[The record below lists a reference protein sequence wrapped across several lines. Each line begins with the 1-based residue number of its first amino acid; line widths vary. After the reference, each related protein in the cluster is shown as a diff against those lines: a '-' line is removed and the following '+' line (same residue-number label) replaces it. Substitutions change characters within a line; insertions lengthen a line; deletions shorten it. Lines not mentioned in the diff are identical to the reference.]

1 MRHTHVVI
9 PLPAYDENGSLI
21 TPNEY
26 RATLKGAT
34 AAIRFDLSHWAFSP
48 REGRPA
54 SDTFVANIRRID
66 VLRTPPPEVRGGTKH
81 VLDMHDPLP
90 SNVALGKRA
99 KKD

>member
-9 PLPAYDENGSLI
+9 PLPAYNEDGSLI
-21 TPNEY
+21 ASTEY
-26 RATLKGAT
+26 HTTLKGAT
-34 AAIRFDLSHWAFSP
+34 ALIHFDLTHWAFAA

-54 SDTFVANIRRID
+54 SDTFVANIRRMD
-66 VLRTPPPEVRGGTKH
+66 VLRRPAPQTTGVTKH